1 MSTGLG
7 ASFLLE
13 TAKLNGLDEEAYLR
27 NALTVSL
34 ITHRAAG
41 NSLVVDASSDSF
53 RSEATTRVNNE
64 RALRFDPQQLAF
76 RPMRCCRESCVRSS
90 SAGRRAAY

>member
-1 MSTGLG
+1 MLTDV
-7 ASFLLE
+7 
-13 TAKLNGLDEEAYLR
+13 TAN
-27 NALTVSL
+27 
-34 ITHRAAG
+34 RAAG

-76 RPMRCCRESCVRSS
+76 GRSDVAAKVVCGHPRLGEELRID
-90 SAGRRAAY
+90 AGRRKPAVINHR